1 LTFGGEYIKFKLYL
15 FTGVIEEGIDMK
27 KVLSFRPFTAHLQ
40 IGESSASTE
49 RQTDPHPPPGKRKR
63 IFCFLRGEAPAA
75 VEEHQPETRFSK
87 ATYNVK
93 SLRLFC
99 SPFIKIRK
107 TT

>member
-1 LTFGGEYIKFKLYL
+1 LRYTCNGRFF
-15 FTGVIEEGIDMK
+15 EEGRRMTMK
-27 KVLSFRPFTAHLQ
+27 RVMLFKPLIRKQKTGNAVSPAETGAD
-40 IGESSASTE
+40 T
-49 RQTDPHPPPGKRKR
+49 HPPPALNKR

-75 VEEHQPETRFSK
+75 IQKDPPEIPISH

-107 TT
+107 A